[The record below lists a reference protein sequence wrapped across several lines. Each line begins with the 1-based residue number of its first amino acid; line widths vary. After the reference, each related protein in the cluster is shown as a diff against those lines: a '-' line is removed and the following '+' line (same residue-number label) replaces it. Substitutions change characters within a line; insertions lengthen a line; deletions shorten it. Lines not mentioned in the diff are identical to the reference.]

1 MRRLGRGGPGRPA
14 PRGLV
19 VNDATGRAGPGSAG
33 ATPGATVAQGSP
45 LLAGAATA
53 PLLRLAAPISF
64 WGGVDPETG
73 SVCDPRH
80 PDYGTSLAGRVVWIP
95 STIGSSSSSS
105 VLAELIRL
113 GLAPAALLIG
123 RRDPILSLGAVVA
136 DEMGYGSVPVVELS
150 GGVPATIADGAE
162 VSVTE
167 DGRVIHD

>member
-1 MRRLGRGGPGRPA
+1 MKPDGSSGAQRIGREQRVGFGPPGTHGGRPGRSPAPGHGHGSAPAIVRPDQLLGRCRSRISGR
-14 PRGLV
+14 
-19 VNDATGRAGPGSAG
+19 
-33 ATPGATVAQGSP
+33 
-45 LLAGAATA
+45 
-53 PLLRLAAPISF
+53 I
-64 WGGVDPETG
+64 
-73 SVCDPRH
+73 CDPRH

-136 DEMGYGSVPVVELS
+136 EEMGYGSVPVIELGRGLPPS
-150 GGVPATIADGAE
+150 IPDGTS

-167 DGRVIHD
+167 DGRVVGG